1 MLVCVAIYVHLYYL
15 IYILMFFTYILLY
28 YFFEIEQPIM
38 LLNLILLVPLFCVIA
53 RNMKYGFSTLNL

>member
-1 MLVCVAIYVHLYYL
+1 MLVCVAIYVNLYYL

-38 LLNLILLVPLFCVIA
+38 LLNLILLIPLFCVIA
-53 RNMKYGFSTLNL
+53 RMNFQP